1 MYPVS
6 EAYLEKIAGRSVTT
20 NWYGS
25 IKTTIG
31 TVYTFDPSIIVEGSG
46 KITRQ
51 ICSSEDIE
59 IGSTCAAELD
69 ISLYLPNVSRYEL
82 YKGTVTLF
90 FQLKLNDQTW
100 ETVPVG
106 IFSIAEPPERTMN
119 VITIHAYDAMLN
131 FNKDFGVT
139 LIGNP
144 YYLLNYACNA
154 CGVELGTTQEAIA
167 NYVNGTVETYTYED
181 LPIYTF
187 RDLVGFV
194 ASYLC
199 CYAYIGVDGKLYL
212 DPYTMNPVRDIDEN
226 WRFEYKPKD
235 YEAFYSAIRA
245 FFAVTEE
252 SETITVGS
260 GGLTYELG
268 TNPLIQFNAD
278 DVRKSVLTNIIT
290 QLSSISYT
298 PFTAKVPCDPS
309 LMIGDVLNFVGNHAV
324 NGKMAAIT
332 KQVITINGSME
343 LVCAGSD
350 PNLNVLT
357 ASEKQIASIT
367 RNSNKDGMYYYD
379 YANAEDI
386 TIGDGESAQIILF
399 NYITTK
405 ETHIDFHA
413 EVKCMVD
420 TTEGYDEATDTYT
433 EEDGVIYV
441 TYKSGGAIVT
451 EYYPVD
457 TFFDGLHLLHMVYT
471 WWASG
476 NINSE
481 FEVTIRCVGCTVT
494 IVQGAARGYIAGIGL
509 VGDGAWD
516 GSVRV
521 NQNFSKIDFSLIRKP
536 FYENISTATA
546 TPTEPDVAQNVLRR
560 NFFSTIIK
568 SFTENVGLRDL
579 HQFDVL
585 YNAGDMTYNNVVVQ
599 GNTWVVEDTGEL
611 GIITTPN
618 CAVSRIVQITSKHS
632 GYDVAYIVSF
642 DGGSTW
648 WTYANGWVEPDYT
661 QDVYGM
667 FEATM
672 RSITQD
678 QWAEKLNGTIMVQA
692 ILIENASL
700 TDIEIFTAIVDS
712 SATVEH
718 GDAETYNPAYV
729 EDGEDRIAL
738 VYDYEFV
745 GSEQTVDEG
754 RMIAVQ
760 MDTSIFSEIDDVEG
774 VKTNG

>member
-181 LPIYTF
+181 LSIYTF

-212 DPYTMNPVRDIDEN
+212 DPYTMNPVRDIDES

-252 SETITVGS
+252 SETITIGS

-324 NGKMAAIT
+324 DGKMAAIT

-457 TFFDGLHLLHMVYT
+457 TFFDGLHLLHLVYT

-774 VKTNG
+774 VKTNA

>member
-199 CYAYIGVDGKLYL
+199 CYAYIGVDSKLYL
-212 DPYTMNPVRDIDEN
+212 DPYTMNPVRDIDES

-324 NGKMAAIT
+324 DGKMAAIT
-332 KQVITINGSME
+332 KQVITINGNME

-457 TFFDGLHLLHMVYT
+457 TFFDGLHLLHLVYT